1 MKRYSHQRITKIKHD
16 RIEDL
21 LKKAEATKVED
32 ACIVQPAGSDLIPY
46 PDMNNLRNYTRDYLL
61 KGLTKTYPVK
71 FNEDGQTYLTT
82 IVDGLPLFTKMSKTV
97 QVEEQPEPAH
107 VDSKLTIHGNPTI
120 GNTGIVTDISL
131 TNYLT
136 RSTSE
141 MTGAYDF
148 YFSFTTPATAST
160 TEEKVFGCTGFCNCN
175 YKNTTLTIFENT
187 TGKSKSLTVGLN
199 TKIQI
204 RLSLDG
210 TGNAVYYTKS
220 GSATSWTSQGTITN
234 FATTAGSPL
243 YIGKEEIATVY
254 WRGTIDLSEC
264 KIVKAGVEYPFFHP
278 EGSVTVKTLE
288 TSKPGLWLS
297 NLSTPVY
304 NSNSGGFLANNFI
317 HNNESSFI
325 TVNSDIIGNYAYT
338 FTQRG
343 VIHRVAG
350 SSHYDQDSYNQM
362 WSPSALSCISYEA
375 IIIPELLLQQ
385 TYTTYQSMVVPAD
398 PDTQSYDE
406 TKNKTVEYNFIDNN
420 NSDPAT
426 TTAYNGRFVGV
437 DWSYELKFTPNG
449 NGSGNNYGSG
459 SDPYVDNGSNG
470 GCVTGTISYNLLVNG
485 EFVTC
490 TQTVNE
496 CVRTDQSYFNTAAPE
511 DNNSVPLDSVNGCS
525 KVARTDCNLYE
536 PRSGASY
543 NVCGKQATL
552 PLIED
557 NYVLYTAGS
566 VNVWGDF
573 AGNHVIYQDNKTCPG
588 SIIAIAAGGKGT
600 KNFSDYSNTSGYG
613 RAFGYQSSD
622 WNFGHKRRKASL
634 VLYYSDPTVAQTG
647 INIYLNMTDLKV
659 QYEANGLPW
668 TGDCN
673 TSRFQFEFS
682 TTKCTSP
689 WCTSLVIAENVDI
702 NNLGDISKLND
713 VVFSK

>member
-1 MKRYSHQRITKIKHD
+1 MKRYSHQRITKIKRD

-32 ACIVQPAGSDLIPY
+32 ACTVQPAGSDLIPY

-71 FNEDGQTYLTT
+71 FDEDGQTYLTT

-120 GNTGIVTDISL
+120 GNTGIVTNISL
-131 TNYLT
+131 TDYLT

-160 TEEKVFGCTGFCNCN
+160 AEEKVFGCIGFCNCN
-175 YKNTTLTIFENT
+175 YKNTTLMIFENT

-210 TGNAVYYTKS
+210 TGNAVYYTKT
-220 GSATSWTSQGTITN
+220 GSATSWNSQGTITN

-243 YIGKEEIATVY
+243 YIGKEHETATVY

-264 KIVKAGVEYPFFHP
+264 KIVKDGVEYPFFHP

-317 HNNESSFI
+317 HNNESSFDQ
-325 TVNSDIIGNYAYT
+325 VNSDIIGNYAYT

-343 VIHRVAG
+343 IIHRVAG

-362 WSPSALSCISYEA
+362 WSPSALSCISHEA

-398 PDTQSYDE
+398 PDTQTYDE

-420 NSDPAT
+420 NNDPAT

-470 GCVTGTISYNLLVNG
+470 GCITGTIEYNLLVNG
-485 EFVTC
+485 QYVTC

-496 CVRTDQSYFNTAAPE
+496 CMQTGQSYFNSNSPQSGSVLNDSNYKTATYQVQKSACCGTYLE
-511 DNNSVPLDSVNGCS
+511 LYNRDYIEQGSYKLNGSLRSYVDGCT
-525 KVARTDCNLYE
+525 VTITPGTYTLYTDTVRCGVGYSGRALMC
-536 PRSGASY
+536 RSGSY
-543 NVCGKQATL
+543 MSMTDKCTYGYCGNV
-552 PLIED
+552 
-557 NYVLYTAGS
+557 TARGS
-566 VNVWGDF
+566 VTL
-573 AGNHVIYQDNKTCPG
+573 A
-588 SIIAIAAGGKGT
+588 
-600 KNFSDYSNTSGYG
+600 
-613 RAFGYQSSD
+613 
-622 WNFGHKRRKASL
+622 KA
-634 VLYYSDPTVAQTG
+634 DQQETETG
-647 INIYLNMTDLKV
+647 INIYLNMTDLKA

-713 VVFSK
+713 VIFSK

>member
-1 MKRYSHQRITKIKHD
+1 MKRYSHQRITKIKRD

-32 ACIVQPAGSDLIPY
+32 ACTVQPAGSDLIPY

-175 YKNTTLTIFENT
+175 YKNTTLMIFENT
-187 TGKSKSLTVGLN
+187 TGKSKSLTVALN

-243 YIGKEEIATVY
+243 YIGKEEETSTVY
-254 WRGTIDLSEC
+254 WRGTIDLSGC

-297 NLSTPVY
+297 NLSTPIY

-317 HNNESSFI
+317 HNNESSFN

-343 VIHRVAG
+343 IIHRVAG

-362 WSPSALSCISYEA
+362 WSPSALSCISHEA

-420 NSDPAT
+420 NNDPAT

-470 GCVTGTISYNLLVNG
+470 GCIAGTIEYNLLVNG
-485 EFVTC
+485 EYVTC

-496 CVRTDQSYFNTAAPE
+496 CMQTGQSYFNS
-511 DNNSVPLDSVNGCS
+511 NSPQSGSVLNDSNYKTTTYQVQKSACCSTYLELYKNDYVVQGSYKLNGS
-525 KVARTDCNLYE
+525 L
-536 PRSGASY
+536 RSYKDGCTVTITPGTY
-543 NVCGKQATL
+543 T
-552 PLIED
+552 
-557 NYVLYTAGS
+557 LYTDTVRCGVGYSGRALMCSSGSYMSMTDECTYGYCGNVTARGS
-566 VNVWGDF
+566 VTL
-573 AGNHVIYQDNKTCPG
+573 A
-588 SIIAIAAGGKGT
+588 
-600 KNFSDYSNTSGYG
+600 
-613 RAFGYQSSD
+613 
-622 WNFGHKRRKASL
+622 KA
-634 VLYYSDPTVAQTG
+634 DQQETETG
-647 INIYLNMTDLKV
+647 INIYLNMTDLKA

-713 VVFSK
+713 VIFSK

>member
-1 MKRYSHQRITKIKHD
+1 MKRYSHQRITKIKRD

-21 LKKAEATKVED
+21 LKRAEATKVED
-32 ACIVQPAGSDLIPY
+32 ACTVQPAGSDLIPY

-71 FNEDGQTYLTT
+71 LDEDGQTYLTT
-82 IVDGLPLFTKMSKTV
+82 IIDGLPLFTKMSKTI

-160 TEEKVFGCTGFCNCN
+160 VEEKVFGCTGFCNCN
-175 YKNTTLTIFENT
+175 YKNTTLMIFENT

-210 TGNAVYYTKS
+210 TGNAVFYTKT
-220 GSATSWTSQGTITN
+220 GSATSWTSHGTITN

-243 YIGKEEIATVY
+243 YIGKEEETAAVY

-297 NLSTPVY
+297 NLSTPIY
-304 NSNSGGFLANNFI
+304 NSTSGGFLANNFI
-317 HNNESSFI
+317 HNNESSFNQ
-325 TVNSDIIGNYAYT
+325 VNSDIIGNYAYT

-343 VIHRVAG
+343 IIHRVAG

-362 WSPSALSCISYEA
+362 WSPSALSCISHEA

-398 PDTQSYDE
+398 PDTQTYDE
-406 TKNKTVEYNFIDNN
+406 AKNKTVEYNFIDNN
-420 NSDPAT
+420 NNDPAT

-470 GCVTGTISYNLLVNG
+470 GCIAGTIEYNLLVNG
-485 EFVTC
+485 QYVTC
-490 TQTVNE
+490 TQSVNE
-496 CVRTDQSYFNTAAPE
+496 CFLSDAAFFNKNVTPSGSEQDLNQDEYQSGTFR
-511 DNNSVPLDSVNGCS
+511 DNSGYIQLSSVKFGSAGYDIIISP
-525 KVARTDCNLYE
+525 KVASCIKGFKGFKF
-536 PRSGASY
+536 SGTEAKTSFQ
-543 NVCGKQATL
+543 NV
-552 PLIED
+552 
-557 NYVLYTAGS
+557 
-566 VNVWGDF
+566 
-573 AGNHVIYQDNKTCPG
+573 
-588 SIIAIAAGGKGT
+588 
-600 KNFSDYSNTSGYG
+600 GYG
-613 RAFGYQSSD
+613 TWHSSGNCGTYVNYPVGVYD
-622 WNFGHKRRKASL
+622 SNECGFTCYISGQQYPGTTYRFRKHK
-634 VLYYSDPTVAQTG
+634 TIEQQTG
-647 INIYLNMTDLKV
+647 INIYLNMTDLKA

>member
-1 MKRYSHQRITKIKHD
+1 MKRYSHQRITKIKRD

-21 LKKAEATKVED
+21 LKRAEATKVED
-32 ACIVQPAGSDLIPY
+32 ACTVQPAGSDLTPY

-71 FNEDGQTYLTT
+71 FDVDGQTYLTT
-82 IVDGLPLFTKMSKTV
+82 IIDGLPLFTKMSKT
-97 QVEEQPEPAH
+97 
-107 VDSKLTIHGNPTI
+107 I
-120 GNTGIVTDISL
+120 
-131 TNYLT
+131 
-136 RSTSE
+136 
-141 MTGAYDF
+141 
-148 YFSFTTPATAST
+148 
-160 TEEKVFGCTGFCNCN
+160 
-175 YKNTTLTIFENT
+175 
-187 TGKSKSLTVGLN
+187 
-199 TKIQI
+199 
-204 RLSLDG
+204 
-210 TGNAVYYTKS
+210 TGN
-220 GSATSWTSQGTITN
+220 I
-234 FATTAGSPL
+234 
-243 YIGKEEIATVY
+243 
-254 WRGTIDLSEC
+254 
-264 KIVKAGVEYPFFHP
+264 
-278 EGSVTVKTLE
+278 E

-317 HNNESSFI
+317 HNNESSFN

-362 WSPSALSCISYEA
+362 WSPSALSCISHEA

-406 TKNKTVEYNFIDNN
+406 AKNKTVEYNFIDNN
-420 NSDPAT
+420 NNDPAT

-437 DWSYELKFTPNG
+437 DWSYEFKFTPNG

-470 GCVTGTISYNLLVNG
+470 GCIAGTIEYNLLVNG
-485 EFVTC
+485 QYVTC
-490 TQTVNE
+490 TQTVNK
-496 CVRTDQSYFNTAAPE
+496 CMQTGQSYFNSAVPDSNSELLNDSNMQTNTYRISAYTCCCSSIRITDGSYLYDGNYIAKVSGPGFYLTGGVTSSE
-511 DNNSVPLDSVNGCS
+511 NVYLSYDISAHATCGIAGIVGVYNNS
-525 KVARTDCNLYE
+525 DCCL
-536 PRSGASY
+536 GW
-543 NVCGKQATL
+543 CG
-552 PLIED
+552 
-557 NYVLYTAGS
+557 G
-566 VNVWGDF
+566 
-573 AGNHVIYQDNKTCPG
+573 TC
-588 SIIAIAAGGKGT
+588 AKGT
-600 KNFSDYSNTSGYG
+600 LVTAKSG
-613 RAFGYQSSD
+613 
-622 WNFGHKRRKASL
+622 SL
-634 VLYYSDPTVAQTG
+634 NPETG
-647 INIYLNMTDLKV
+647 INIYLNMTDLKA

-713 VVFSK
+713 VIFSK

>member
-1 MKRYSHQRITKIKHD
+1 MKRYSHQRITKIKRD

-32 ACIVQPAGSDLIPY
+32 ACTVQPAGSDLIPY

-71 FNEDGQTYLTT
+71 FDEDGQTYLTT

-160 TEEKVFGCTGFCNCN
+160 VEEKVFGCVGFCNCN
-175 YKNTTLTIFENT
+175 YRDTLLMIFENT
-187 TGKSKSLTVGLN
+187 TGKAIVLSVGLN

-210 TGNAVYYTKS
+210 TGNAVYYTKT
-220 GSATSWTSQGTITN
+220 GSATSWRSQGTITN

-243 YIGKEEIATVY
+243 YIGKENETATTY
-254 WRGTIDLSEC
+254 WRGTIDLSGC
-264 KIVKAGVEYPFFHP
+264 KIVKDGVEYPFFHP

-317 HNNESSFI
+317 HNNESSFN

-343 VIHRVAG
+343 IIHRVAG

-362 WSPSALSCISYEA
+362 WSPSALSCISHEA

-420 NSDPAT
+420 NNDPAT

-470 GCVTGTISYNLLVNG
+470 GCIAGTIEYNLLVNG
-485 EFVTC
+485 QYVTC

-496 CVRTDQSYFNTAAPE
+496 CFLSDAAFFNSNVTPSGSEQDLNQDEYQSGTFR
-511 DNNSVPLDSVNGCS
+511 DNSGYIQASSVKFGYSGYDIIISP
-525 KVARTDCNLYE
+525 KVASCIKGFKGFKF
-536 PRSGASY
+536 SGTKVGTSFQ
-543 NVCGKQATL
+543 NVGCGDT
-552 PLIED
+552 
-557 NYVLYTAGS
+557 
-566 VNVWGDF
+566 
-573 AGNHVIYQDNKTCPG
+573 H
-588 SIIAIAAGGKGT
+588 AGGNCGYYVDYPKGVYD
-600 KNFSDYSNTSGYG
+600 SDECGFTCYIGGQQYPGTTYKY
-613 RAFGYQSSD
+613 RE
-622 WNFGHKRRKASL
+622 HKAIEQ
-634 VLYYSDPTVAQTG
+634 QTG
-647 INIYLNMTDLKV
+647 INIYVNMIDLKA

-713 VVFSK
+713 VIFSK

>member
-1 MKRYSHQRITKIKHD
+1 MKRYSHQRITKIKRD

-32 ACIVQPAGSDLIPY
+32 ACTVQPAGSDLIPY
-46 PDMNNLRNYTRDYLL
+46 PNMNNLRNYTRDYLL

-71 FNEDGQTYLTT
+71 FDEDGQTYLTT

-97 QVEEQPEPAH
+97 QVEEQLEPAH

-160 TEEKVFGCTGFCNCN
+160 VEEKVFGCVGFCNCN
-175 YKNTTLTIFENT
+175 YKNTTLMIFETT
-187 TGKSKSLTVGLN
+187 TGKSKSITVGLN
-199 TKIQI
+199 AKIQI

-210 TGNAVYYTKS
+210 TGNAVYYTKT

-243 YIGKEEIATVY
+243 YIGKEEETAKVY

-264 KIVKAGVEYPFFHP
+264 KIVKDGVEYPFFHP
-278 EGSVTVKTLE
+278 EGSARKTLE

-317 HNNESSFI
+317 HNNESSFNQ
-325 TVNSDIIGNYAYT
+325 VNSDIIGNYAYT

-362 WSPSALSCISYEA
+362 WSPSALSCISHEA

-398 PDTQSYDE
+398 PDTQTYDE
-406 TKNKTVEYNFIDNN
+406 AKNKTVEYNFIDNN
-420 NSDPAT
+420 NNDPAT

-470 GCVTGTISYNLLVNG
+470 GCIAGTIEYNLLVNG
-485 EFVTC
+485 QYVTC

-496 CVRTDQSYFNTAAPE
+496 CMQTGQSYFNSNSPQSGSVLNDPNYKTTTYQVQKSACCGTYLE
-511 DNNSVPLDSVNGCS
+511 LYNNDYVTQGSYKLNGS
-525 KVARTDCNLYE
+525 LRSYTDGCTVTITPGTYTLYTDTVRCGVGYSGRALMC
-536 PRSGASY
+536 RSGSY
-543 NVCGKQATL
+543 MSMTNECTYGYCGNV
-552 PLIED
+552 
-557 NYVLYTAGS
+557 TARGS
-566 VNVWGDF
+566 VTL
-573 AGNHVIYQDNKTCPG
+573 A
-588 SIIAIAAGGKGT
+588 
-600 KNFSDYSNTSGYG
+600 
-613 RAFGYQSSD
+613 
-622 WNFGHKRRKASL
+622 KA
-634 VLYYSDPTVAQTG
+634 DQQETETG
-647 INIYLNMTDLKV
+647 INIYLNMTDLKA
-659 QYEANGLPW
+659 QYEANELPW

-713 VVFSK
+713 VEFSK

>member
-1 MKRYSHQRITKIKHD
+1 MKRYSHQRITKIKRD

-32 ACIVQPAGSDLIPY
+32 ACTVQPAGSDLIPY

-71 FNEDGQTYLTT
+71 FDEDGQTYLTT

-97 QVEEQPEPAH
+97 QVGEQPEPAH

-148 YFSFTTPATAST
+148 YFSFTTPATKSPV
-160 TEEKVFGCTGFCNCN
+160 EEKVFCCVGFCNCN
-175 YKNTTLTIFENT
+175 YKNTLLMIFENT
-187 TGKSKSLTVGLN
+187 TGKSKVLSVGLN

-220 GSATSWTSQGTITN
+220 GSDTSWTSQGTITN

-243 YIGKEEIATVY
+243 YIGKEEETSTTY

-264 KIVKAGVEYPFFHP
+264 KIVKDGVEYPFFHP
-278 EGSVTVKTLE
+278 EGSVTVKTIE

-317 HNNESSFI
+317 HNNESSFN

-362 WSPSALSCISYEA
+362 WSPSALSCISHEA

-398 PDTQSYDE
+398 PDTQTYDE
-406 TKNKTVEYNFIDNN
+406 AKNKTVEYNFIDNN
-420 NSDPAT
+420 NNDPAT

-470 GCVTGTISYNLLVNG
+470 GCIAGTIEYNLLVNG
-485 EFVTC
+485 QYVTC

-496 CVRTDQSYFNTAAPE
+496 CMQTGQSYFNSNSPQSGSVLNDSNYKTATYQVQKSACCGTYLE
-511 DNNSVPLDSVNGCS
+511 LYNNDYIEQGSYKLNGSLRSYVDGCT
-525 KVARTDCNLYE
+525 VTITPGTYTLYTDTVRCGVGYSGRALMC
-536 PRSGASY
+536 RSGSY
-543 NVCGKQATL
+543 MSMTDKCHFG
-552 PLIED
+552 
-557 NYVLYTAGS
+557 YCGS
-566 VNVWGDF
+566 VT
-573 AGNHVIYQDNKTCPG
+573 ARG
-588 SIIAIAAGGKGT
+588 SVTLA
-600 KNFSDYSNTSGYG
+600 
-613 RAFGYQSSD
+613 
-622 WNFGHKRRKASL
+622 KA
-634 VLYYSDPTVAQTG
+634 DQQETETG
-647 INIYLNMTDLKV
+647 INIYLNMTDLKA

>member
-1 MKRYSHQRITKIKHD
+1 LKRYSHQRITKIKRD

-32 ACIVQPAGSDLIPY
+32 ACTVQPAGSDLIPY

-175 YKNTTLTIFENT
+175 YKNTTLMIFENT
-187 TGKSKSLTVGLN
+187 TGKSKSLTVALN

-243 YIGKEEIATVY
+243 YIGKEEETSTVY
-254 WRGTIDLSEC
+254 WRGTIDLSGC

-297 NLSTPVY
+297 NLSTPIY

-317 HNNESSFI
+317 HNNESSFN

-343 VIHRVAG
+343 IIHRVAG

-362 WSPSALSCISYEA
+362 WSPSALSCISHEA

-420 NSDPAT
+420 NNDPAT

-470 GCVTGTISYNLLVNG
+470 GCIAGTIEYNLLVNG
-485 EFVTC
+485 EYVTC

-496 CVRTDQSYFNTAAPE
+496 CMQTGQSYFNS
-511 DNNSVPLDSVNGCS
+511 NSPQSGSVLNDSNYKTTTYQVQKSACCSTYLELYKNDYVVQGSYKLNGS
-525 KVARTDCNLYE
+525 L
-536 PRSGASY
+536 RSYKDGCTVTITPGTY
-543 NVCGKQATL
+543 T
-552 PLIED
+552 
-557 NYVLYTAGS
+557 LYTDTVRCGVGYSGRALMCSSGSYMSMTDECTYGYCGNVTARGS
-566 VNVWGDF
+566 VTL
-573 AGNHVIYQDNKTCPG
+573 A
-588 SIIAIAAGGKGT
+588 
-600 KNFSDYSNTSGYG
+600 
-613 RAFGYQSSD
+613 
-622 WNFGHKRRKASL
+622 KA
-634 VLYYSDPTVAQTG
+634 DQQETETG
-647 INIYLNMTDLKV
+647 INIYLNMTDLKA

-713 VVFSK
+713 VIFSK

>member
-1 MKRYSHQRITKIKHD
+1 MKRYSHQRITKIKRD

-21 LKKAEATKVED
+21 LKRAEATKVED
-32 ACIVQPAGSDLIPY
+32 ACTVQPAGSDLIPY

-71 FNEDGQTYLTT
+71 LDENGQTYLTT
-82 IVDGLPLFTKMSKTV
+82 IVDGLPLFTKMSKTI

-107 VDSKLTIHGNPTI
+107 IDSKLTIHGNPTI

-131 TNYLT
+131 DNYLT

-148 YFSFTTPATAST
+148 YFSFTTPTTAST

-175 YKNTTLTIFENT
+175 YKNTTLMIFENT
-187 TGKSKSLTVGLN
+187 TGKSKSLTVALN
-199 TKIQI
+199 TKVQI

-243 YIGKEEIATVY
+243 YIGKEEETATVY

-304 NSNSGGFLANNFI
+304 NSTSGGFLSNNFI
-317 HNNESSFI
+317 HNNESSFDQ
-325 TVNSDIIGNYAYT
+325 VNSDIIGNYAYT

-343 VIHRVAG
+343 IIHRVAG

-362 WSPSALSCISYEA
+362 WSPSALSCISHEA

-398 PDTQSYDE
+398 PDAQSYDE
-406 TKNKTVEYNFIDNN
+406 AKNKTVEYNFIDNN
-420 NSDPAT
+420 NNDPAT

-470 GCVTGTISYNLLVNG
+470 GCIAGTIEYNLLVNG
-485 EFVTC
+485 QYVTC

-496 CVRTDQSYFNTAAPE
+496 CFLSDAAFFNSNVTPSGSEQDLNQDEYQSGTFR
-511 DNNSVPLDSVNGCS
+511 DNSGYIQLSSVKFRSAGYDVIISP
-525 KVARTDCNLYE
+525 KVASCIKGFKGFRFGGTKVGTSFQNVGY
-536 PRSGASY
+536 GSY
-543 NVCGKQATL
+543 HAGGNCG
-552 PLIED
+552 
-557 NYVLYTAGS
+557 NYVDYPAGVYDTSECGYTCYISGQYYP
-566 VNVWGDF
+566 GTTYKYRK
-573 AGNHVIYQDNKTCPG
+573 HKT
-588 SIIAIAAGGKGT
+588 IE
-600 KNFSDYSNTSGYG
+600 
-613 RAFGYQSSD
+613 Q
-622 WNFGHKRRKASL
+622 
-634 VLYYSDPTVAQTG
+634 QTG
-647 INIYLNMTDLKV
+647 INIYINMIDLKA

-702 NNLGDISKLND
+702 NNLGDISTLND
-713 VVFSK
+713 VIFSK